1 MIHHRHLDTYPSRYR
16 LVIIFIIFGF
26 LALAA
31 KVVQLQV
38 LDKKFLRTQ
47 GDARS
52 VRVVSIP
59 ASRGIITDRNGLPL
73 AVTTPIESVWANP
86 EQVIKSKVNITPLAD
101 LLKMDPKVLMDKITQ
116 SKSREFMYVQRQLH
130 PEIADKIRELK
141 LSGIFLQR
149 EYRRYYPSGPVTA
162 HILGFTDVDD
172 QGKEGLE
179 LAYNDWL
186 RGVAGSKRVL
196 KDRLGH
202 VIEDLE
208 SISPAEQGRELNLSI
223 DRRLQYLA
231 YRELTDTV
239 QKNNAL
245 AGSVVILDITTGE
258 ILAMANYPSYN
269 PNNRSDRNPA
279 TMRNRAVVDLYEPGS
294 VMKTFSVASVLES
307 GLFTPE
313 SIFETAPG
321 YMAVGSRTVRD
332 THKFGTLDLTGVLRK
347 SSNVGITKAILAL
360 PPNTYTNLLPKLGF
374 GTVTESQFPGERAGE
389 IVRPRDKDLFGQAV
403 LSFGYAL
410 SSTTLQVAQ
419 AYAILGAGGIKRPV
433 TFIKTTPEEVP
444 EGERVLSVKTTQQ
457 ILEMLSSVVEDQG
470 GSGSRARIPGYHV
483 IGKTGTTRKLG
494 PEGYDPKRHRSYFV
508 GMVPGSAPRFV
519 MVVMIDEPRAGQYYG
534 GAVAAP
540 VFSSIM
546 SGALRFFAIAPD
558 DIMTTPLYAGQKPVE

>member
-1 MIHHRHLDTYPSRYR
+1 MIHSRHIDVYPSRYR
-16 LVIIFIIFGF
+16 LVILFILIGF
-26 LALAA
+26 IALAA

-52 VRVVSIP
+52 VRVVTIP

-73 AVTTPIESVWANP
+73 AVTTPVESIWANP
-86 EQVIKSKVNITPLAD
+86 EQVMRNKVDITPLAK
-101 LLKMDPKVLMDKITQ
+101 LLKMDPIVLADKIKQ
-116 SKSREFMYVQRQLH
+116 SKSREFMYIQRQVH
-130 PEIADKIRELK
+130 PEIVDKIRELK
-141 LSGIFLQR
+141 LSGIFLQG

-162 HILGFTDVDD
+162 HIVGFTNVDD
-172 QGKEGLE
+172 QGQEGLE

-186 RGVAGSKRVL
+186 RGTNGSKRVL

-208 SISPAEQGRELNLSI
+208 SISTAEEGRELNLSI

-231 YRELTDTV
+231 YRELTDAV

-245 AGSVVILDITTGE
+245 AGSVVILDIHTGE

-269 PNNRSDRNPA
+269 PNNRTQRDPA
-279 TMRNRAVVDLYEPGS
+279 HMRNRAVVDLYEPGS
-294 VMKTFSVASVLES
+294 VMKTFSVAAVLES
-307 GLFTPE
+307 GVFTPD
-313 SIFETAPG
+313 SIFETSPG
-321 YMAVGSRTVRD
+321 YMAVGRNTVRD
-332 THKFGTLDLTGVLRK
+332 IHNFGTLDLTGVLKK
-347 SSNVGITKAILAL
+347 SSNVGITKALFAL

-374 GTVTESQFPGERAGE
+374 GSLTESQFPGERPGD

-410 SSTTLQVAQ
+410 TSTTLQVAQ
-419 AYAILGAGGIKRPV
+419 AYAILGSGGLKRPV
-433 TFIKTTPEEVP
+433 TFIKTAPEEAP
-444 EGERVLSVKTTQQ
+444 EGERVLSAKTTAQ
-457 ILEMLSSVVEDQG
+457 ILEMLSSVVEEQG
-470 GSGSRARIPGYHV
+470 GSGSRAKIPGYHV

-494 PEGYDPKRHRSYFV
+494 PGGYDAKRHRSYFV

-519 MVVMIDEPRAGQYYG
+519 MVVMIDEPRAGEYYG

-540 VFSSIM
+540 VFANIM
-546 SGALRFFAIAPD
+546 SGALRFFAIPPD
-558 DIMTTPLYAGQKPVE
+558 DIMTTPLYAGQKEES